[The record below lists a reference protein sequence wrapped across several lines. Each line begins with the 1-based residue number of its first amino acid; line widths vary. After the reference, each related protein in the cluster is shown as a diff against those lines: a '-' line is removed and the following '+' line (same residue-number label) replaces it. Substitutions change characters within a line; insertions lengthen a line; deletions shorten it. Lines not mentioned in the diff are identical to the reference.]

1 VFGKKDIAINGVTMV
16 QGRGEAR
23 RQTQSNRA
31 NHKYG
36 RIVARRI
43 VAPRPLPL
51 IDPPARLTAAK
62 QSAGGFICWQET
74 PIPRLSHPRCWR
86 SSILSPPPPPETD
99 QSPAF
104 RRDSPSRDRSASRET
119 LVADEDVAE
128 RGCPLFRDASSDD
141 LDPA

>member
-16 QGRGEAR
+16 QGRGDAR

-86 SSILSPPPPPETD
+86 SSILSPPPPPG
-99 QSPAF
+99 
-104 RRDSPSRDRSASRET
+104 DRSKSGVSPRFAFARSIRFSRN
-119 LVADEDVAE
+119 ARRR
-128 RGCPLFRDASSDD
+128 RGCCRAGLSAVPRRIERRS
-141 LDPA
+141 